1 MGRVLSSARNKVE
14 RAGKLGSVV
23 QWLRLWVIEN
33 KIICMHEFTLST
45 GLLFANGVWDF
56 ISALSICFFISYRWC
71 AAVANMHLGLWVNV
85 EDRVNEKVAAV
96 MVILLIQWGFI
107 RFHGSLVGPVSE
119 ATCVDASFTYMLEA
133 ALVLVEVVAG
143 NMHQTLGWF
152 TVVAC
157 VVCWMII
164 MSECSEIH

>member
-1 MGRVLSSARNKVE
+1 
-14 RAGKLGSVV
+14 
-23 QWLRLWVIEN
+23 
-33 KIICMHEFTLST
+33 
-45 GLLFANGVWDF
+45 
-56 ISALSICFFISYRWC
+56 
-71 AAVANMHLGLWVNV
+71 MHLGLWVNV
-85 EDRVNEKVAAV
+85 EDQVNEKVAAV